1 VNLLR
6 AAIRKTALFL
16 ELIKFPHTVFA
27 LPFAFMGA
35 ILAARGIP
43 PLPTLLWILVAMVGA
58 RSGAMA
64 INRLADQEVDALNP
78 RTRDRALPKG
88 LLQRGEVILFTI
100 ASFAVFL
107 LAASRLNPLCLKLA
121 PFAMAILILYPYT
134 KRFTSLSH
142 MILGLALALAP
153 LGAWI
158 AVTGGV
164 AVAPA
169 VLGLAVLLWVAGFDI
184 LYALADID
192 FDRTTGIHS
201 IPARFG
207 AAGGMGISRTF
218 HALTILLL
226 LSLIPLLNLRYLYL
240 AGVALASGLL
250 LYEHLLLIRH
260 GLKRLDAAFFTAN
273 GLLSIALFC
282 FTLLDVLLL

>member
-1 VNLLR
+1 MKLLR
-6 AAIRKTALFL
+6 LAIRKTVLFL
-16 ELIKFPHTVFA
+16 DLVKFPHTVFA

-35 ILAARGIP
+35 VLAARGIP
-43 PLPTLLWILVAMVGA
+43 SVPTLLWILLAMIGA

-64 INRLADQEVDALNP
+64 INRLADQEFDAHNP

-88 LLQRGEVILFTI
+88 LVGRGEVTVF
-100 ASFAVFL
+100 AVSSFALFL
-107 LAASRLNPLCLKLA
+107 FAASRLNPLCLKLA
-121 PFAMAILILYPYT
+121 PFAMAILVVYPYT
-134 KRFTSLSH
+134 KRFTFLSH
-142 MILGLALALAP
+142 LILGLALAMAP

-158 AVTGGV
+158 AVTGRV
-164 AVAPA
+164 ETTPA

-192 FDRTTGIHS
+192 YDRTTGLTS

-207 AAGGMGISRTF
+207 AAAGMAVSRVL
-218 HALTILLL
+218 HALTLVLFFL
-226 LSLIPLLNLRYLYL
+226 LIPLSGLRYFYL
-240 AGVALASGLL
+240 TGVILASVLL
-250 LYEHLLLIRH
+250 LYEHLLLIRY

-273 GLLSIALFC
+273 GILSIALFC

>member
-1 VNLLR
+1 MNVLR
-6 AAIRKTALFL
+6 PAIRKTALFL

-43 PLPTLLWILVAMVGA
+43 APPTLVWVLVAMVGA

-64 INRLADQEVDALNP
+64 MNRLADQQLDAMNP
-78 RTRDRALPKG
+78 RTRERALPKG
-88 LLQRGEVILFTI
+88 LVRRGEVILLTI
-100 ASFAVFL
+100 ASFALFL

-134 KRFTSLSH
+134 KRFTALSH
-142 MILGLALALAP
+142 LILGLALALAP

-158 AVTGGV
+158 AVTGRV
-164 AVAPA
+164 AATPV

-192 FDRTTGIHS
+192 FDRASGLHS

-207 AAGGMGISRTF
+207 ARAGMAISRAF
-218 HALTILLL
+218 HVFMLVFLFL
-226 LSLIPLLNLRYLYL
+226 LIPLSGLSYLYL
-240 AGVALASGLL
+240 AGVILASGLL

-260 GLKRLDAAFFTAN
+260 GLQRLDAAFFTAN
-273 GLLSIALFC
+273 GILSIALFC
-282 FTLLDVLLL
+282 FTLLDILLL

>member
-1 VNLLR
+1 MNVLR
-6 AAIRKTALFL
+6 PAIRKTGLFL

-43 PLPTLLWILVAMVGA
+43 AWPTLLWIVLAMVGA

-64 INRLADQEVDALNP
+64 MNRLADQELDTRNP
-78 RTRDRALPKG
+78 RTRERALPKG
-88 LLQRGEVILFTI
+88 LVRRGEVILFTI
-100 ASFAVFL
+100 ASFALFL
-107 LAASRLNPLCLKLA
+107 FAASRLNPLCLKLA
-121 PFAMAILILYPYT
+121 PFALAVLILYPYT
-134 KRFTSLSH
+134 KRFTALSH
-142 MILGLALALAP
+142 LILGLALALAP

-158 AVTGGV
+158 AVTGRV
-164 AVAPA
+164 AAAPA

-192 FDRTTGIHS
+192 FDRTAGLHS

-207 AAGGMGISRTF
+207 AAGSMAISRTF

-226 LSLIPLLNLRYLYL
+226 LSLMPLMDLRYFYVTGVIL
-240 AGVALASGLL
+240 AAGLL
-250 LYEHLLLIRH
+250 LYEHLLLIRY

-273 GLLSIALFC
+273 GILSIALFC
-282 FTLLDVLLL
+282 FTFLDVLLL

>member
-1 VNLLR
+1 MNLLR
-6 AAIRKTALFL
+6 AAIRKTVLFL

-64 INRLADQEVDALNP
+64 MNRLADQEVDALNP

-100 ASFAVFL
+100 ASFALFL
-107 LAASRLNPLCLKLA
+107 FAASRLNPLCLKLA

-158 AVTGGV
+158 AVTGEV

-192 FDRTTGIHS
+192 FDRTAGIHS

-226 LSLIPLLNLRYLYL
+226 LSLIPLLDLRYIYL
-240 AGVALASGLL
+240 AGVTLASGLL
-250 LYEHLLLIRH
+250 LYEHLLLIRY
-260 GLKRLDAAFFTAN
+260 GLKRLNAAFFTAN
-273 GLLSIALFC
+273 GLLSIALFG